1 MTRKQA
7 KLPGIHNHAV
17 AQTTDAE
24 AIMAD
29 DQKWLVCVPA
39 AGGWR
44 RIEVRQRMVLG
55 SSAGCDVRIARPGVA
70 LQHVRL
76 QVVGD
81 QLQACDLA
89 GGNATTC
96 AGKPLTARA
105 ITLQSGDLLRLGQ
118 LPVLVLRACGNRV
131 TVGALGSAAPAMLEV
146 MQELALAAATP
157 WPILLTGES
166 GVGKELAAR
175 AVHDLSARR
184 DGPWLAVNCSTLA
197 GDMVAA
203 ELFGAQRGAYTG
215 ATENRKGA
223 FERADGGTLFLD
235 EIGELPA
242 EAQAMLLRVLEV
254 GEIQVLGG
262 PVRKVDVR
270 VVCATHRDLP
280 RLVREQKFR
289 LDLLHRLDVA
299 HLRIPPLRERPGD
312 VASLFSQFLDD
323 LPLPPGAAALLQA
336 QPWPGNVR
344 QLRNVA
350 KRLLLRCHFQRPRL
364 DDLRSLLAES
374 QGVAP
379 HLQLLPGGRAD
390 RKAQRQRAVAELL
403 AGEQQVS
410 AAWRK
415 SGLPRGT
422 FFRYVKEVRMAA
434 TA

>member
-1 MTRKQA
+1 
-7 KLPGIHNHAV
+7 
-17 AQTTDAE
+17 
-24 AIMAD
+24 MAD
-29 DQKWLVCVPA
+29 QEKWWVCVPS

-44 RIEVRQRMVLG
+44 RVEVKQRLILG

-76 QVVGD
+76 QVVGG

-280 RLVREQKFR
+280 RLVQEQKFR

-299 HLRIPPLRERPGD
+299 HLRLPPLRERPDD
-312 VASLFSQFLDD
+312 VASLFSHFLDGA
-323 LPLPPGAAALLQA
+323 PLPPGAVALLQA

-350 KRLLLRCHFQRPRL
+350 KRLQLRCHFQRPRL
-364 DDLRSLLAES
+364 EDLRILLAEG
-374 QGVAP
+374 QRLAP

-390 RKAQRQRAVAELL
+390 RKAQRRRAVAELL
-403 AGEQQVS
+403 AGEHQVS